1 MFLRKSF
8 IEGIALLL
16 YCDKVLNYQKLE
28 HIFKGV
34 MTMQALDALR
44 TSVRRA
50 VRSTRSYFCT
60 SRHNLSCR
68 QACSTSTASALSA
81 THSAAVLPNKL
92 MPVASSRSLKT
103 AARICLCAALFLG
116 ALMLSSCM
124 SSSFESA
131 DSNTLTVGFDASYP
145 PYGFMGQDGTYQG
158 FDLDLA
164 REVAKRTG
172 MTFKAAPIDWDTKD
186 VALNSGMINCIW
198 NGFTKEGR
206 ENLYT
211 FSEPYMM
218 NAQVVV
224 VRSDSP
230 IKELSDLSKKAVL
243 TQVESAADKIL
254 KTPAS
259 SNGRAELA
267 SQFSRLDT
275 VADYNAAFLQLESGV
290 VDAVACDMSI
300 AAYQLA
306 QSKTSYRILDEKL
319 SSEHYAVAF
328 AKGNTALAQKVTDT
342 LREMYKDGTV
352 KKLCDNYASYGLR
365 YDGWVLK

>member
-1 MFLRKSF
+1 
-8 IEGIALLL
+8 
-16 YCDKVLNYQKLE
+16 
-28 HIFKGV
+28 
-34 MTMQALDALR
+34 
-44 TSVRRA
+44 
-50 VRSTRSYFCT
+50 
-60 SRHNLSCR
+60 
-68 QACSTSTASALSA
+68 
-81 THSAAVLPNKL
+81 
-92 MPVASSRSLKT
+92 
-103 AARICLCAALFLG
+103 
-116 ALMLSSCM
+116 MLSSCM
-124 SSSFESA
+124 SSSSESA

-145 PYGFMGQDGTYQG
+145 PYGFMGKDGAYEG

-172 MTFKAAPIDWDTKD
+172 MTFKASPIDWDTKD

-211 FSEPYMM
+211 FSEPYML

-267 SQFSRLDT
+267 AQFSRLDT

-328 AKGNTALAQKVTDT
+328 AKGNTALAQKVSDT

-352 KKLCDNYASYGLR
+352 KNLCDKYASYGLR
-365 YDGWVLK
+365 YEGWVLK